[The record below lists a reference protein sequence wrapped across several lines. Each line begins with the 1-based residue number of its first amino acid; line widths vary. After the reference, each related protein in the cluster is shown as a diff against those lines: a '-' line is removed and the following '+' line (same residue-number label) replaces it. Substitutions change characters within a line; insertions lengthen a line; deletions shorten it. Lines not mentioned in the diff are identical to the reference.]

1 MDRCFVAL
9 SVSECDSGKETKSP
23 FNNDDTD
30 DMLNYDDVVDA
41 DDPFSYDD
49 TIDTGSLFN
58 NDDTV
63 NNDDAVDGSDMFNND
78 DAVGTGDLFSN
89 DDAVD
94 LSVEVDE
101 HPRELPYEI
110 REQIVSHVISQS
122 DFLWPDYKCRL
133 FCRIRIV
140 NRQFYQIMESLK
152 LTLSHVYISDERVVN
167 QKSGKRAVSVQRL
180 IKRFGSYRGVI
191 LDLKRIINS
200 SKWNHAWVVLLPDVH
215 SWFIVTNIF
224 WRKK

>member
-1 MDRCFVAL
+1 M
-9 SVSECDSGKETKSP
+9 SECDSGKETKSP

-49 TIDTGSLFN
+49 TIDAGSLFN

-94 LSVEVDE
+94 LSIEVDE
-101 HPRELPYEI
+101 QSRELPYEI
-110 REQIVSHVISQS
+110 WEQILSRKISQS
-122 DFLWPDYKCRL
+122 DFLCPDHKYRL
-133 FCRIRIV
+133 FCKSEVLIV
-140 NRQFYQIMESLK
+140 SFTR
-152 LTLSHVYISDERVVN
+152 
-167 QKSGKRAVSVQRL
+167 
-180 IKRFGSYRGVI
+180 
-191 LDLKRIINS
+191 
-200 SKWNHAWVVLLPDVH
+200 
-215 SWFIVTNIF
+215 
-224 WRKK
+224 